1 MAWHAAIVAVR
12 QNCVQGA
19 CTHCHILCSCT
30 SVIVFNKVRVACDVT
45 GSLDG
50 KIRVWSILD
59 SSVIATVQL
68 HQDMVTA
75 VSFSLSGG
83 RVMAG
88 TMRGRVRFYD
98 LADGKLEYVA
108 QVRGIHAAASIDSE
122 LVSGS
127 PTPAGLLRLYA
138 CDVSCS

>member
-1 MAWHAAIVAVR
+1 MPEYA
-12 QNCVQGA
+12 
-19 CTHCHILCSCT
+19 
-30 SVIVFNKVRVACDVT
+30 RVLLPA
-45 GSLDG
+45 GSIDG
-50 KIRVWSILD
+50 KIRVWSIVD

-75 VSFSLSGG
+75 VSFSLNGS

-108 QVRGIHAAASIDSE
+108 QVRARHM
-122 LVSGS
+122 
-127 PTPAGLLRLYA
+127 
-138 CDVSCS
+138 

>member
-1 MAWHAAIVAVR
+1 MSGVTRGSV
-12 QNCVQGA
+12 
-19 CTHCHILCSCT
+19 SCL
-30 SVIVFNKVRVACDVT
+30 SLMLSYCFT

-50 KIRVWSILD
+50 KIRVWSIPD
-59 SSVIATVQL
+59 SSVIATAQL

-75 VSFSLSGG
+75 VAFSLNGS

-108 QVRGIHAAASIDSE
+108 QVRQGW
-122 LVSGS
+122 
-127 PTPAGLLRLYA
+127 
-138 CDVSCS
+138 

>member
-1 MAWHAAIVAVR
+1 MCFELAILDGVHTVSPLHQRPSIHFAVR
-12 QNCVQGA
+12 
-19 CTHCHILCSCT
+19 
-30 SVIVFNKVRVACDVT
+30 IVCDVA

-59 SSVIATVQL
+59 SSIIATVQL

-75 VSFSLSGG
+75 VSFSLNGG

-108 QVRGIHAAASIDSE
+108 QVRGTRAPSANLG

-127 PTPAGLLRLYA
+127 AAPAGLLRPYA
-138 CDVSCS
+138 GDVLCR

>member
-1 MAWHAAIVAVR
+1 
-12 QNCVQGA
+12 
-19 CTHCHILCSCT
+19 
-30 SVIVFNKVRVACDVT
+30 
-45 GSLDG
+45 
-50 KIRVWSILD
+50 VWSILD

-108 QVRGIHAAASIDSE
+108 QVGRGQGSGRFNWLGW
-122 LVSGS
+122 LVGG
-127 PTPAGLLRLYA
+127 T
-138 CDVSCS
+138 D

>member
-1 MAWHAAIVAVR
+1 MLSL
-12 QNCVQGA
+12 
-19 CTHCHILCSCT
+19 T
-30 SVIVFNKVRVACDVT
+30 T

-59 SSVIATVQL
+59 GTVVATVAL

-88 TMRGRVRFYD
+88 TMRGRVRFYE

-108 QVRGIHAAASIDSE
+108 QVG
-122 LVSGS
+122 V
-127 PTPAGLLRLYA
+127 
-138 CDVSCS
+138 

>member
-1 MAWHAAIVAVR
+1 
-12 QNCVQGA
+12 
-19 CTHCHILCSCT
+19 
-30 SVIVFNKVRVACDVT
+30 
-45 GSLDG
+45 
-50 KIRVWSILD
+50 VWSILD
-59 SSVIATVQL
+59 SSVIAMVQL

-75 VSFSLSGG
+75 VAFSLTGS

-108 QVRGIHAAASIDSE
+108 QVRGVCAASADLA

-127 PTPAGLLRLYA
+127 AAPADLLRPVRL
-138 CDVSCS
+138 

>member
-1 MAWHAAIVAVR
+1 MSVCLGFVL
-12 QNCVQGA
+12 V
-19 CTHCHILCSCT
+19 LC
-30 SVIVFNKVRVACDVT
+30 A

-50 KIRVWSILD
+50 KIRVWNVLD
-59 SSVIATVQL
+59 ASVIATVQL

-75 VSFSLSGG
+75 VSFSLSGS

-108 QVRGIHAAASIDSE
+108 QVRQHRCWLQRQRPCSRQ
-122 LVSGS
+122 
-127 PTPAGLLRLYA
+127 PPLYA
-138 CDVSCS
+138 QECYRLWACKWAEGTCRRVCRAHM

>member
-1 MAWHAAIVAVR
+1 M
-12 QNCVQGA
+12 
-19 CTHCHILCSCT
+19 
-30 SVIVFNKVRVACDVT
+30 RVAAAVAPA

-75 VSFSLSGG
+75 VSFSLNGS

-108 QVRGIHAAASIDSE
+108 QVGGWGGRSWFSAVVCCACCQ
-122 LVSGS
+122 LVMNALQGCTSLHS
-127 PTPAGLLRLYA
+127 STAWLLA
-138 CDVSCS
+138 VVV